1 MEGNRKLRKPGLEH
15 FIKFV
20 RNIPSVPPRAMFDQL
35 EQHGYRG
42 QVQARRAL
50 CLMAYR
56 HVRRIKRIYLDG
68 VARHELTHKSNY
80 LLVGPTGCGKTFM
93 VELLFGTIL
102 KLPTALVDI
111 TTYSET
117 GYVGQDPSTIL
128 TRLLHA
134 ADENPM
140 LASIGIV
147 CLDEF
152 DKISSGQNNAI
163 FAGAGTTKDVTG
175 MGVQRELLKML
186 ESSEVVVPLEL
197 THSTYGDHVVLSTA
211 DIAFVAAGSFSGFQH
226 VAHQRANRNRMGFGR
241 VNLARRYGPDAIAVD
256 FTAEQVETVAN
267 FQAYGFLP
275 ELIARF
281 THIVPFSALDANT
294 LKDILR
300 VDVIARIAREFAH
313 EDFEL
318 RVEEQVLDHVVAD
331 ALRRETGARGLA
343 STLTRHLEDVAFE
356 SFGQHG
362 DGTVDVFI
370 DTGEIR
376 VAKNRATGATLVA
389 RHVQPERLLASET
402 NSSSPLSEP
411 AVPTANESETAS
423 ESDAG
428 TSVALGPAS

>member
-1 MEGNRKLRKPGLEH
+1 MEANRKLRKPGLEH

-20 RNIPSVPPRAMFDQL
+20 RDIPDQPPSAMFEQL
-35 EQHGYRG
+35 SELGYRG
-42 QVQARRAL
+42 QTAARRAL

-68 VARHELTHKSNY
+68 GDREDLPRKSNY
-80 LLVGPTGCGKTFM
+80 LLLGPTGCGKTFM
-93 VELLFGTIL
+93 VEKLFGDIL

-134 ADENPM
+134 ADDNPM

-186 ESSEVVVPLEL
+186 ETSEVVVPLEL

-211 DIAFVAAGSFSGFQH
+211 DIAFVAAGAFSGFQQVSH
-226 VAHQRANRNRMGFGR
+226 RRATRDNIGFGR
-241 VNLARRYGPDAIAVD
+241 EGNARAFDGDAIAVS
-256 FTAEQVETVAN
+256 FTAEQVESVAN

-281 THIVPFSALDANT
+281 TRIVPFDALDADT
-294 LKDILR
+294 LVDILQSDV
-300 VDVIARIAREFAH
+300 VDRLVREFNDEGYELIV
-313 EDFEL
+313 EDD
-318 RVEEQVLDHVVAD
+318 VLQYVVSD
-331 ALRRETGARGLA
+331 ALKRETGARGLA
-343 STLTRHLEDVAFE
+343 STLTRHLEEVAFDA
-356 SFGQHG
+356 FGENRG
-362 DGTVDVFI
+362 GAVRVRMVD
-370 DTGEIR
+370 GEIK
-376 VAKNRATGATLVA
+376 A
-389 RHVQPERLLASET
+389 EMS
-402 NSSSPLSEP
+402 
-411 AVPTANESETAS
+411 
-423 ESDAG
+423 
-428 TSVALGPAS
+428 